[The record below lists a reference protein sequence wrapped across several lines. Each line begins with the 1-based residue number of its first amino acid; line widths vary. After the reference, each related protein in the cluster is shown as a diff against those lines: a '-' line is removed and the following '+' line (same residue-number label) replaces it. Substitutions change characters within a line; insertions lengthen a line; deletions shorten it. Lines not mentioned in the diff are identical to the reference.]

1 MFELVDKDNNKIY
14 AKMVYLRQ
22 VFSYECTTG
31 KYFSY
36 FSTKTYVVCTQ
47 KNCLKE
53 RVLLSTQMY
62 AKIMGKKIF
71 TVLP

>member
-1 MFELVDKDNNKIY
+1 MFELVDKDNNTIY

-36 FSTKTYVVCTQ
+36 FLT
-47 KNCLKE
+47 
-53 RVLLSTQMY
+53 
-62 AKIMGKKIF
+62 
-71 TVLP
+71 